1 MYGISEIATT
11 KLLVVASSV
20 QVAPERLLL
29 VGVHPHPPKKISP
42 ACWLFVPNYVV
53 AMVGAVLAF
62 LGEGSVRKL
71 GKDIGLVAFAI

>member
-29 VGVHPHPPKKISP
+29 VGVHPHPPKISP
-42 ACWLFVPNYVV
+42 ACWLFVLNYVV
-53 AMVGAVLAF
+53 TMVGAVLAF